1 MFPLQHQSGLMEGSS
16 CSAAVVA
23 DRKSRDRFGSVT
35 GSSVNMAAVGVA
47 SRQLLPVLFVVALFT
62 YVFFKNVLNS
72 SALGLPIAP
81 KYLSRC

>member
-1 MFPLQHQSGLMEGSS
+1 MVCFHVSTLTSVWSDGGFQLLSS
-16 CSAAVVA
+16 VS
-23 DRKSRDRFGSVT
+23 FGSVT

-81 KYLSRC
+81 KYLSHC